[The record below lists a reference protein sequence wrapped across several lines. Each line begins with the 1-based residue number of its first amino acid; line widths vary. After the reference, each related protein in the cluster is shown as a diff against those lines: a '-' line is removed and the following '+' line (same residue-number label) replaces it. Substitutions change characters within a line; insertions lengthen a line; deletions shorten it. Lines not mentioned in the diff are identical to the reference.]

1 MLRLIGER
9 LLSTIILMVTVS
21 IVAFILIQLPP
32 GDFADSYANKKA
44 QGGVVFTEEE
54 LDEMRT
60 RLGLD
65 RALHIQYF
73 DWIGDVLQGDFGFSW
88 EYHRPVS
95 DVIGERLGLTL
106 VLAFSTLLFTY
117 LLALPIGIYS
127 AVRQYSIGD
136 HVMTLLG
143 YIGLATPNFMLAL
156 ILLYLGSE
164 LFGLSAGGLF
174 SPEFQEAPW
183 SLARFWDMLA
193 HLWVP
198 VLVLGTAGTAFQMRT
213 MRATLL
219 DEVNKMYVTAARA
232 GGLSEFKLLMKYPVR
247 MALNPIVSTLGW
259 ELTNIISGAPI
270 VALVLSLPDT
280 GPLFLQALL
289 NQDMYLAGAMIL
301 IYCVLVVIGTLVS
314 DLLLIWLDPRIRL
327 EGAR

>member
-54 LDEMRT
+54 LDEMRN
-60 RLGLD
+60 RLGLN
-65 RALHIQYF
+65 RAYHIQYF

-106 VLAFSTLLFTY
+106 LLAFSTLVFTY
-117 LLALPIGIYS
+117 LVALPIGIYS

-136 HVMTLLG
+136 HVMTLFG

-156 ILLYLGSE
+156 VLLYLGSE
-164 LFGLSAGGLF
+164 LFGLSAGGVF

-183 SLARFWDMLA
+183 SLAKFWDMLA

-219 DEVNKMYVTAARA
+219 DEINKMYVIAARA
-232 GGLSEFKLLMKYPVR
+232 GGISEFKLLMKYPVR